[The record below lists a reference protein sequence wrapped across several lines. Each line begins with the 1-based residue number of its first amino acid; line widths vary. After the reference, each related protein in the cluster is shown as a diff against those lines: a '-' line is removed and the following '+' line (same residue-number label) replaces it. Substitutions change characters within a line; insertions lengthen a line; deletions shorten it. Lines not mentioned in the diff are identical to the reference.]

1 VNQNQLFFQTKWRLT
16 TWYAGILTMIL
27 SLSGLGVYEAI
38 AHAHRITI
46 SQELKTVSNT
56 IHDSLQSLLQQPAIF
71 TSEAI
76 NIVPN
81 LCLINNNNNCLHHNQ
96 SHHLLGAI
104 NQEKYYFQF
113 FDLDSNLIAIAGI
126 QPQGL
131 KINYSQEELIYL
143 KDIKGIRYRQITI
156 ELHTKNGQSWG
167 YIQVGRNLQDFDDYV
182 KNVKLLILLILPIII
197 IVVML
202 GSWYLAQKAMQPIYQ
217 SYQQIQQFT
226 ADAAHELRTPLAAIR
241 ATIESSLI
249 SKDFTIIEARD
260 TLETINKQ
268 NQRFSQLVADLLM
281 LSRLDQGLEIN
292 NKISQNLVNINDL
305 VDDIYEEFYALA
317 HSQQINLIKQI
328 EFTQSLEVRGSEEQ
342 LYRLVAN
349 LVINAINYT
358 EKKGQVILNLNKK
371 NNQIIIKI
379 IDTGIGI
386 PETEQKLIFN
396 RFYRVNKARS
406 ISKNGAGLGLSIAQA
421 IAIAHQGKIEVKSEL
436 GKGSIFSIILP
447 IIVT

>member
-46 SQELKTVSNT
+46 NQELKTVSNT

-81 LCLINNNNNCLHHNQ
+81 LCLINNNNCLHPNQ

-131 KINYSQEELIYL
+131 KINYNQEELIYL

-197 IVVML
+197 ILVML

-249 SKDFTIIEARD
+249 SKDFTVIEAKE

-281 LSRLDQGLEIN
+281 LSRLDQGLETN
-292 NKISQNLVNINDL
+292 SKISQNLVNMNDL
-305 VDDIYEEFYALA
+305 INDIYEEFYALA
-317 HSQQINLIKQI
+317 QSQQIDLIKQI
-328 EFTQSLEVRGSEEQ
+328 EIQQSLKVRGREDQ
-342 LYRLVAN
+342 LYRLVTN

-436 GKGSIFSIILP
+436 EKGSIFMIILP
-447 IIVT
+447 LIS

>member
-1 VNQNQLFFQTKWRLT
+1 
-16 TWYAGILTMIL
+16 
-27 SLSGLGVYEAI
+27 
-38 AHAHRITI
+38 
-46 SQELKTVSNT
+46 
-56 IHDSLQSLLQQPAIF
+56 
-71 TSEAI
+71 
-76 NIVPN
+76 
-81 LCLINNNNNCLHHNQ
+81 
-96 SHHLLGAI
+96 
-104 NQEKYYFQF
+104 
-113 FDLDSNLIAIAGI
+113 
-126 QPQGL
+126 
-131 KINYSQEELIYL
+131 
-143 KDIKGIRYRQITI
+143 
-156 ELHTKNGQSWG
+156 
-167 YIQVGRNLQDFDDYV
+167 VGRNLQDFDDYV

-249 SKDFTIIEARD
+249 SKDFTIIEARE

-328 EFTQSLEVRGSEEQ
+328 EFPESLKVRGREEQ
-342 LYRLVAN
+342 LYRLVTN

-421 IAIAHQGKIEVKSEL
+421 IAHSHQGKIEVKSEL
-436 GKGSIFSIILP
+436 GKGSIFIIILP